1 MKHQGKHIFNNK
13 VLREC
18 LVDCNSSACNGELTN
33 NGFVFAVKNA
43 MCTEANRSYS
53 CLATEGTCKTS
64 YCNVALPHGSVTGYR
79 GASNDSEQALM
90 SAVGQQHDR
99 FVVILFRIA
108 WVFSRVTR
116 VACAG
121 HVSDD
126 RVKANSLTPF
136 ADGGSVE
143 GSRNDQAIL
152 VGGGWVDMSAAHTE
166 LENNGS
172 VVLLGNSSFCGGNS
186 TVATDETNGVNTRTQ
201 RQR

>member
-1 MKHQGKHIFNNK
+1 MNCNT
-13 VLREC
+13 
-18 LVDCNSSACNGELTN
+18 VDSACNGELTN

-43 MCTEANRSYS
+43 MCTEANHSYS
-53 CLATEGTCKTS
+53 CLATEGTCKAS
-64 YCNVALPHGSVTGYR
+64 YCNVELAHGSVTGYR
-79 GASNDSEQALM
+79 GVSNDSEQALM

-99 FVVILFRIA
+99 LGGDSLQDCVG
-108 WVFSRVTR
+108 FSRLTR

-121 HVSDD
+121 YVSDG
-126 RVKANSLTPF
+126 RAKANSLTAL

-143 GSRNDQAIL
+143 WSKSDQAIL
-152 VGGGWVDMSAAHTE
+152 VDGGWADMSAADTE